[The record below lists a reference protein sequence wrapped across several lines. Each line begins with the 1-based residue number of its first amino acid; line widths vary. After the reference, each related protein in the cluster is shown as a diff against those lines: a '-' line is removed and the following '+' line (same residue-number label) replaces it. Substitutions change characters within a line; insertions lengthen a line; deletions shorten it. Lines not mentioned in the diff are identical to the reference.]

1 MPKREGGKKQ
11 NTQNEARVHMKK
23 QNQEAGRSVTQQM
36 RWKVQI
42 SFLHTSSASKHNKS
56 NLWQNSWAGT
66 RAAAAATVE
75 ARGLI
80 EEHKVS
86 SQAMSYQRSGVTPER
101 SWLAK
106 HCADWNLGPASNWLW
121 HL

>member
-1 MPKREGGKKQ
+1 MMKREGEKKKHK
-11 NTQNEARVHMKK
+11 TQNEAHVHMKK
-23 QNQEAGRSVTQQM
+23 QNQEQM
-36 RWKVQI
+36 SWKVQI
-42 SFLHTSSASKHNKS
+42 CFLHTSSASKHNKS

-66 RAAAAATVE
+66 WAAAAATVE
-75 ARGLI
+75 ARSLI

-86 SQAMSYQRSGVTPER
+86 IQAMSYQRSGVTPER